1 MLKTV
6 PSRPSAELKA
16 LFQEDWYLGAHQDL
30 AVLAAEGQPG
40 RGWQHFYDHGYAEGR
55 AAFPFDAAWYLG
67 AYPQAVIEIEKG
79 LARTPQD
86 HYARYGAARGYLPF
100 LTAERPE
107 NAPAMRQRFGGV
119 WIDAPN
125 AEDQIQGRLEIGH
138 ITEDE
143 AALLRRFREDGYVI
157 LNSAIEPAL
166 LKKAKEALERAYEG
180 GYENLKFECNSITRD
195 HIAWRDEIN
204 GYPSKAL
211 DIHMFSA
218 DLRNLMFA
226 DQVRRFLNILF
237 ECQPYA
243 SQSLGF
249 LRGSAQ
255 ESHQDSAYVA
265 YTVPRQFA
273 ASWIALE
280 DVTANAGELFY
291 YPGSQYVPDYLYGE
305 RYKSAS
311 EARRN
316 NYPAQALSKEIR
328 EHVATLDSRAAEMG
342 ISRQAFM
349 AKAGDVLIWHADLAH
364 GGLPVSKDVT
374 RKSLVT
380 HYCPRFLAPLYSE
393 AGGRTCHQHQTGA
406 WFTSGIYPGMTPRD
420 QA

>member
-1 MLKTV
+1 MLKTL
-6 PSRPSAELKA
+6 PSRPSKELKA
-16 LFQEDWYLGAHQDL
+16 LFQEDWYLAAHEDL
-30 AVLAAEGQPG
+30 GVLAKEGG
-40 RGWQHFYDHGYAEGR
+40 AGCGWRHFYHHGYAEGR
-55 AAFPFDAAWYLG
+55 AAFPFDVRWYLE
-67 AYPQAVIEIEKG
+67 AYPQAVIEIENG

-86 HYARYGAARGYLPF
+86 HYARYGAARGYLPIP
-100 LTAERPE
+100 TAERPD
-107 NAPAMRQRFGGV
+107 NASAIRPRFGGL

-125 AEDQIQGRLEIGH
+125 AEDQIQGRLEIGY
-138 ITEDE
+138 ITEAE
-143 AALLRRFREDGYVI
+143 AEQLRRFREDGYII
-157 LNSAIEPAL
+157 LHSAIEPDL
-166 LKKAKEALERAYEG
+166 LEKARSALERAYGG
-180 GYENLKFECNSITRD
+180 GYQDLKFECNSITRE
-195 HIAWRDEIN
+195 HIAWRPDIN

-218 DLRNLMFA
+218 DMRELMFA
-226 DQVRRFLNILF
+226 NRVRRFLNILF

-291 YPGSQYVPDYLYGE
+291 YPGSHNLPDYLYGK

-316 NYPAQALSKEIR
+316 NYPAQALSQEIR
-328 EHVATLDSRAAEMG
+328 EHVASLDSRAAEMG
-342 ISRQAFM
+342 ISREAFM

-364 GGLPVSKDVT
+364 GGLPVSSDVT

-380 HYCPRFLAPLYSE
+380 HYCPRFLSPLYTE
-393 AGGRTCHQHQTGA
+393 AGSRKCHEHPSGG

-420 QA
+420 DA